1 MERLKIR
8 PFTTSDLDA
17 VLEIEQSSFDFDAF
31 SKRTFLNLFN
41 KFSDLFIIAE
51 ADKKILGYMIT
62 LHMDHRGH
70 IISIA
75 IDPSFRHRGIG
86 SALATFTFEKLKA
99 YGAEIVDLEVRVT
112 NKSGLNFWRN
122 LGFFPLRVVHRFYG
136 DGEDALR
143 MRKNLL
149 KIHT

>member
-8 PFTTSDLDA
+8 SFTPSDLDA
-17 VLEIEQSSFDFDAF
+17 ILEIEQSSFSLDAF
-31 SKRTFLNLFN
+31 SRKTFLNLFS
-41 KFSDLFIIAE
+41 KFSDLFIVAE
-51 ADKKILGYMIT
+51 TNGKILGYMIT
-62 LHMDHRGH
+62 LHLHRRGH

-75 IDPSFRHRGIG
+75 IDPSFRQKGIG
-86 SALATFTFEKLKA
+86 SALANFTFEKLLL

-112 NKSGLNFWRN
+112 NKRGIDFWRH
-122 LGFFPLRVVHRFYG
+122 LGFLPLRVARRFYV

-149 KIHT
+149 KTHT